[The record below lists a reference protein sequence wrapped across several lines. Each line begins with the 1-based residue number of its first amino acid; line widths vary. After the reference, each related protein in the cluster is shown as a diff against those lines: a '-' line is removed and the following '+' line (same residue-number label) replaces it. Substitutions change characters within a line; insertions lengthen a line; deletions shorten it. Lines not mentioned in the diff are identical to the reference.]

1 MDMLKTFQFFSYQIM
16 SWFYLIYSLSMQ
28 DIFGSWTEYM
38 HSQNEK
44 KWNVLK
50 KTSKKRFMNKELNWN
65 TLSVHQYQHIFFLIF
80 FFSIYNTYICTYTL
94 LTSNMMLTPF
104 LCSTE
109 KHLPFI
115 HFYLDSFI
123 FPFFYPLWF
132 WKRQW
137 IHDDKL

>member
-1 MDMLKTFQFFSYQIM
+1 MIGHAEKFSILFLSNHVMILLNLQPFHAGCFSIMDS
-16 SWFYLIYSLSMQ
+16 
-28 DIFGSWTEYM
+28 EHM

-50 KTSKKRFMNKELNWN
+50 KTSKMRFVCKGIKLKYPLC
-65 TLSVHQYQHIFFLIF
+65 TSVPTYFFFKFLF
-80 FFSIYNTYICTYTL
+80 LFFSIYYTYICTYTL

-109 KHLPFI
+109 KHSPFI

-123 FPFFYPLWF
+123 FPFF
-132 WKRQW
+132 
-137 IHDDKL
+137 